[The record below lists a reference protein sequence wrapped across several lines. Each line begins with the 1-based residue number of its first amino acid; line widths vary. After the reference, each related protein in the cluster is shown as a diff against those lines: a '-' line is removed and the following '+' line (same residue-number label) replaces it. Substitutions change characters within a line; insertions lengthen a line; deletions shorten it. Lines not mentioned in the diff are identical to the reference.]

1 VALKGRAREVARIIG
16 PMQTDRLP
24 RPRLVIFDLDG
35 VVYRGDHVVAGAP
48 QLITR
53 LRDAGVLVRFATNNS
68 MRMPDDFA
76 RRLTALGVPAAAD
89 EIVTSTTATIEH
101 LRRHLPDVRR
111 VLAVGEQ
118 GLCTMLREV
127 GYDVTLA
134 QDAAG
139 PEPDG
144 SPLAAS
150 YDAVVAGLDLGF
162 SFRSLAAAQA
172 ALMAGAR
179 FVATNNDAW
188 YPTQRGFLPGAG
200 SMVAAIS
207 TASGIVPTV
216 IGKPEPGMFIAI
228 LEKVDVLPSDAL
240 VVGDNPD
247 ADIIAANRAGI
258 PGVLV
263 LTGVANAS
271 EADALEGERRPQR
284 VVTDPD
290 DLAARFGAWLR

>member
-1 VALKGRAREVARIIG
+1 MTLKGRAREVARIIG

-48 QLITR
+48 QLIMR
-53 LRDAGVLVRFATNNS
+53 LRAAGVLVRFATNNS

-101 LRRHLPDVRR
+101 LRRHMPDVRR

-118 GLCTMLREV
+118 GLGAMLRDAGYEV
-127 GYDVTLA
+127 TPANEAV
-134 QDAAG
+134 G
-139 PEPDG
+139 PDPDG

-150 YDAVVAGLDLGF
+150 YDAVVAGLDLRF

-172 ALMAGAR
+172 AIMAGAR

-207 TASGIVPTV
+207 MAGGIEPTV
-216 IGKPEPGMFIAI
+216 IGKPEPGMFVAI
-228 LEKVDVLPSDAL
+228 LEQLDLSPGDAL
-240 VVGDNPD
+240 VVGDNPA
-247 ADIIAANRAGI
+247 ADMIAANRAGI
-258 PGVLV
+258 DGVLV
-263 LTGVANAS
+263 LTGVANAR
-271 EADALEGERRPQR
+271 EVHALDGERRPSL
-284 VVTDPD
+284 VVSDPD

>member
-1 VALKGRAREVARIIG
+1 
-16 PMQTDRLP
+16 MQTDRLP

-200 SMVAAIS
+200 SMVAAIRA
-207 TASGIVPTV
+207 ASGIVPTV

-271 EADALEGERRPQR
+271 EADALEGERRPQL

>member
-1 VALKGRAREVARIIG
+1 MIG

-35 VVYRGDHVVAGAP
+35 VVYRGDHTVAGAP
-48 QLITR
+48 QLIRR

-68 MRMPDDFA
+68 MRMPGDFA
-76 RRLTALGVPAAAD
+76 GRLTALGVPASAD

-101 LRRHLPDVRR
+101 LRRHLPEIHR
-111 VLAVGEQ
+111 VLAVGED
-118 GLCTMLREV
+118 GLGAMLRNAGYEV
-127 GYDVTLA
+127 TPAGE
-134 QDAAG
+134 AAG

-144 SPLAAS
+144 SPLTVS
-150 YDAVVAGLDLGF
+150 YDAVVAGLDLRF

-172 ALMAGAR
+172 AIRAGAR
-179 FVATNNDAW
+179 LVATNNDAS

-207 TASGIVPTV
+207 TASGVEPTV
-216 IGKPEPGMFIAI
+216 IGKPEPGMFSAI
-228 LEKVDVLPSDAL
+228 LEQLDVLPGDAL

-247 ADIIAANRAGI
+247 ADVIAANRAGI
-258 PGVLV
+258 RCALV

-271 EADALEGERRPQR
+271 VAAALEGERRPYL
-284 VVTDPD
+284 VVRDPG
-290 DLAARFGAWLR
+290 DLAARFGTWLR